1 MEQQQHPKTRK
12 KNSLWWLGSLI
23 ALILA
28 KGKTLLAV
36 LKFSKLGGAL
46 ISMAVSIGA
55 YALIYPWGFAVG
67 FVALLFVHELGHVIA
82 AKRKGLP
89 VSAPLFIPFLGA
101 LITMKRNPR
110 DAQTEAYIA
119 LGGPILGSLGA
130 LAMFAAA
137 YYLDSPLLYALANVG
152 FFLNLLNLLPI
163 HPLDGGRIAT
173 AVTRW
178 LWLVGLIGG
187 LYVIILLKS
196 FLFFIIWVM
205 FAFDLYGKYGRQ
217 KKQAPRSLR
226 GTFQVPVEH
235 LREQGYLIPG
245 TGHRRELPFT
255 TYSEL
260 DGQQYVKAIW
270 EGLDF
275 EGLIALPQQGL
286 IQKVQVVQIEHV
298 EKEDGLHLA
307 IQCQVEYEVFE
318 NNKYYDVPVAS
329 RIGYG
334 ITYVLLAA
342 GLAGMMYVVHQVSD
356 LTL

>member
-1 MEQQQHPKTRK
+1 MEEQNTPNSQK
-12 KNSLWWLGSLI
+12 KSALWRMGGLL

-28 KGKTLLAV
+28 KAKTLLAV

-55 YALIYPWGFAVG
+55 YAILYPWGFAVG
-67 FVALLFVHELGHVIA
+67 LVLLLFVHELGHVLA

-89 VSAPLFIPFLGA
+89 VSAPLFIPFIGA
-101 LITMKRNPR
+101 LIAVKRNPR

-130 LAMFAAA
+130 LITFGAA
-137 YYLDSPLLYALANVG
+137 YYLDSPLLYALANAG
-152 FFLNLLNLLPI
+152 FFFNLLNLLPI

-187 LYVIILLKS
+187 LYVIIELRS
-196 FLFFIIWVM
+196 FLFFIIWAL
-205 FAFDLYGKYGRQ
+205 FAFELYEKFGR
-217 KKQAPRSLR
+217 KKKKAARSLR
-226 GTFQVPVEH
+226 GAFEVPVEH

-245 TGHRRELPFT
+245 TGHRRDLSYT

-260 DGQQYVKAIW
+260 DGQQYVKAVW

-286 IQKVQVVQIEHV
+286 IQRVQVVHIDHV
-298 EKEDGLHLA
+298 NKEDGLHLA
-307 IQCQVEYEVFE
+307 IQCQVDYEIFE
-318 NNKYYDVPVAS
+318 NNQYYDVPMSA

-334 ITYVLLAA
+334 MTYALLAG
-342 GLAGMMYVVHQVSD
+342 GLAGMMYVVHQLSN
-356 LTL
+356 LT

>member
-1 MEQQQHPKTRK
+1 MEEQQNQKTQK
-12 KNSLWWLGSLI
+12 KSSLWWLGSLF

-28 KGKTLLAV
+28 KGKTLLAL

-55 YALIYPWGFAVG
+55 YAIIYPWGFAAGLVL
-67 FVALLFVHELGHVIA
+67 LLFVHELGHVLA

-130 LAMFAAA
+130 LVMFGAA

-152 FFLNLLNLLPI
+152 FFLNLINLLPI

-178 LWLVGLIGG
+178 LWLVGLVGG
-187 LYVIILLKS
+187 LYVIIYLKS
-196 FLFFIIWVM
+196 YLLLIIWIL
-205 FAFDLYGKYGRQ
+205 FAIELYQKYARK
-217 KKQAPRSLR
+217 KKQDPRSHR

-245 TGHRRELPFT
+245 TGHRRDLPFT

-260 DGQQYVKAIW
+260 DGQQYVKAVW

-286 IQKVQVVQIEHV
+286 IQRVQVVHIDHI
-298 EKEDGLHLA
+298 EKEDGLHLG
-307 IQCQVEYEVFE
+307 IQCQVDYEVFE
-318 NNKYYDVPVAS
+318 NNKYYDVPVAT

-334 ITYVLLAA
+334 ITYVLLAG
-342 GLAGMMYVVHQVSD
+342 GLAGMMYAVHQVSN
-356 LTL
+356 LT

>member
-1 MEQQQHPKTRK
+1 MEEQQNPKTQK
-12 KNSLWWLGSLI
+12 KNSLWRLGTLL

-28 KGKTLLAV
+28 KGKTLLAI

-46 ISMAVSIGA
+46 ISMALSIGA
-55 YALIYPWGFAVG
+55 YAIIYPWGFAVG
-67 FVALLFVHELGHVIA
+67 LVLLLFVHELGHVLA

-130 LAMFAAA
+130 LVMFGAA
-137 YYLDSPLLYALANVG
+137 YYLDSPLLYVLANVG

-178 LWLVGLIGG
+178 LWLVGLVGG
-187 LYVIILLKS
+187 LYIIIYLKS
-196 FLFFIIWVM
+196 FLFLIIWVL
-205 FAFDLYGKYGRQ
+205 FAIELYEKFGRK

-245 TGHRRELPFT
+245 TGHRRDLPFT

-260 DGQQYVKAIW
+260 DGQQYVKAVW
-270 EGLDF
+270 EGLHF

-286 IQKVQVVQIEHV
+286 IQRVQVVHIDHM
-298 EKEDGLHLA
+298 EKEDGLHLS
-307 IQCQVEYEVFE
+307 IQCQVDYEIFE
-318 NNKYYDVPVAS
+318 NNKYYDVPMAS

-334 ITYVLLAA
+334 ITYVLLAG
-342 GLAGMMYVVHQVSD
+342 GLAGMMYVVHQVGN
-356 LTL
+356 LT